1 MSFFDNITE
10 KAKQY
15 ANIAADKAKDVAEA
29 AADKARDVKETAQ
42 LTMAIKSE
50 QREMDKNYRAIG
62 QWFVSE
68 YQGEIPDAVK
78 DVVAAI
84 EASKAKVEE
93 MEAALAETTELCQV
107 QWAGR
112 AGELQYVLV
121 LCHRKAG
128 EAARDALKSFGFTAT
143 SFRGWKGTARSNID
157 QIEDRQRILS
167 QELEACRARL
177 AQEAGHQTALQI
189 CIDHDAGYPT
199 YGGERETAL
208 LYIHVF
214 SGGLGSGGTA
224 FRRRASALAVL
235 RRLGGH

>member
-93 MEAALAETTELCQV
+93 MEAALAEKPHTEIEITIEKD
-107 QWAGR
+107 
-112 AGELQYVLV
+112 GETP
-121 LCHRKAG
+121 
-128 EAARDALKSFGFTAT
+128 ELKTCPVCGTAT
-143 SFRGWKGTARSNID
+143 NSKFCPECGAEVDPQPAPAEPAAEAEPETPA
-157 QIEDRQRILS
+157 EP
-167 QELEACRARL
+167 QE
-177 AQEAGHQTALQI
+177 
-189 CIDHDAGYPT
+189 
-199 YGGERETAL
+199 
-208 LYIHVF
+208 
-214 SGGLGSGGTA
+214 
-224 FRRRASALAVL
+224 
-235 RRLGGH
+235 